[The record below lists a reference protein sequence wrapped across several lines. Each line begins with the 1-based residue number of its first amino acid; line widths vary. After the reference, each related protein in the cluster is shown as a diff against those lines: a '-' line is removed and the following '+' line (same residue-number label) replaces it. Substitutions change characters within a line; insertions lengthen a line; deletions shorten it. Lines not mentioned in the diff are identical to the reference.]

1 MSRTHTQ
8 RMQTSMRVTTGNR
21 DALARIAAEELGG
34 GSMDE
39 ALRIVLFEHQSRNA
53 LARLARDQDAA
64 SGYLRESAQ
73 IAEIDTQ
80 VAE

>member
-1 MSRTHTQ
+1 
-8 RMQTSMRVTTGNR
+8 MQTSIRVTRQNR

-34 GSMDE
+34 VSMDE
-39 ALRIVLFEHQSRNA
+39 ALQIVLFEHQSRAA

-64 SGYLRESAQ
+64 DSYLRESAQ
-73 IAEIDTQ
+73 LAEIDTQ